1 MTNKIKCS
9 IINFVTLSLSIC
21 ARSKK
26 DKGFEMDINIKPIL
40 SGEKRKIE
48 FSFILPLEYSENGC
62 ALTSDAVVSGE
73 VVDKGGYMELSA
85 ICKAS
90 YATECARCLKK
101 LEREFEI
108 RFDRP
113 VAVSLQSDNEEEEY
127 ILVGEN
133 SNINIDEPIGDELLL
148 SLPYRTLCKDDC
160 KGLCPKCGCDLNEK
174 QCACPTKEPDPRW
187 AVLKNFKPKSEED
200 K

>member
-85 ICKAS
+85 VCKAS

-108 RFDRP
+108 SFDRP

-133 SNINIDEPIGDELLL
+133 SNINIDEPIGD
-148 SLPYRTLCKDDC
+148 
-160 KGLCPKCGCDLNEK
+160 
-174 QCACPTKEPDPRW
+174 
-187 AVLKNFKPKSEED
+187 
-200 K
+200 